1 MNVILGNINPFIFIS
16 ILIVS
21 FALSMYALSIVD
33 WSKVIKNEYTNKS
46 FYGVMIWIMVSI
58 ALAALVSLFIFMMIG
73 VSW

>member
-21 FALSMYALSIVD
+21 FALSMYSLSIID
-33 WSKVIKNEYTNKS
+33 WSKVIKVEYTNRS
-46 FYGVMIWIMVSI
+46 FYGIMLWIMFSI
-58 ALAALVSLFIFMMIG
+58 ALAALISLFIFMMIG